1 MYTGASIFSNGVQYS
16 IMMST
21 LGKLNNTQQI
31 INIDNSNIKVTLE
44 REENIVSYI
53 LQVSLTL

>member
-1 MYTGASIFSNGVQYS
+1 MYTGASIFSNGVKYS

-31 INIDNSNIKVTLE
+31 TNIDNSNKKVTFE

-53 LQVSLTL
+53 IQVSLTL